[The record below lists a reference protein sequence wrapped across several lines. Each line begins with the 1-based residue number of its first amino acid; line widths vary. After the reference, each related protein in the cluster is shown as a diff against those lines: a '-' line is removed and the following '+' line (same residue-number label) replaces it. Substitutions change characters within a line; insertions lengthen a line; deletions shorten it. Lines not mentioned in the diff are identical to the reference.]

1 MDESIVLLVGGTAP
15 KEKESKMP
23 TTQELVSNLMM
34 KYAEFYARALEM
46 GFESDTS
53 HFIAARLIEEG
64 LNGKVAA

>member
-1 MDESIVLLVGGTAP
+1 
-15 KEKESKMP
+15 MP

-46 GFESDTS
+46 GFSSDTS
-53 HFIAARLIEEG
+53 HFIAARMIEEG